1 MNNYWLN
8 KLVSISNNF
17 EKLQEVFDDKND
29 NAIVEK
35 TIKPPPIFVRVNNI
49 QPLSQMLEE
58 IIIGEYEIKIIN
70 NE

>member
-1 MNNYWLN
+1 
-8 KLVSISNNF
+8 
-17 EKLQEVFDDKND
+17 VFDDKND

-35 TIKPPPIFVRVNNI
+35 TIKPPPIFVARVNNI